1 MKLAVDFHI
10 HTALS
15 PCADKDMTPNNI
27 VNMSILKGLD
37 AIAITDH
44 NSIENCEACIEIS
57 QNKDILVIPGM
68 ELQTKEEIHLLCLFK
83 NIRSASQFQSLIYSR
98 LKEQK
103 NIPEIFGRQFIFN
116 KEDKIIGENKKM
128 LIASA
133 DISINE
139 AFDAVRN
146 REGIVFP
153 AHIDRSG
160 YSIITNLGFIPMDL
174 PIKVLEISKKC
185 DLKKLISDHKYLS
198 KYQFI
203 RNSDAHNLADIMERE
218 NFIEVENKNIESI
231 FEALS

>member
-44 NSIENCEACIEIS
+44 NSMENCEACIELS
-57 QNKDILVIPGM
+57 KNKDILVIPGM

-98 LKEQK
+98 LKEQE

-116 KEDKIIGENKKM
+116 KEDKIVGENKK
-128 LIASA
+128 
-133 DISINE
+133 
-139 AFDAVRN
+139 
-146 REGIVFP
+146 
-153 AHIDRSG
+153 
-160 YSIITNLGFIPMDL
+160 
-174 PIKVLEISKKC
+174 C
-185 DLKKLISDHKYLS
+185 
-198 KYQFI
+198 
-203 RNSDAHNLADIMERE
+203 
-218 NFIEVENKNIESI
+218 
-231 FEALS
+231 